1 MKSLLS
7 LLLMTAVVLALSGSA
22 VAADDAQTQWLKKAQ
37 LGPYAPATQDWNAIE
52 AAARQEGK
60 VVLFSVSSRFN
71 KIQKSFKDKY
81 GVELVGH
88 DITSDEQV
96 EKYSREH
103 KAGLFQTDVLFNN
116 ATSELHGKMLP
127 DKMIWNFVPDQ
138 FARFLDES
146 EKNPFLVQRWSSRVF
161 VYNSALYPSGPP
173 IKNIWTVTRPEWK
186 GKVLTPDPSGAAM
199 ANAFQT
205 ILNHPNEMASAYEK
219 EFGQPI
225 KLSSGIKNAAEEWLM
240 RFLKNAVISPSTD
253 KIFESV
259 GDVKQKEA
267 PVGITTFSKLRDVKK
282 GVFEATPIFD
292 MEPVFGVG
300 YPTVLVICDRAPHPN
315 AAKLLIRFM
324 MDEEGIAPWNVFG
337 DYPSRSD
344 LEDEHVKKFKVPYYS
359 KAKIWNSD
367 AKHIFDTSYD
377 YLQFVMSIGK

>member
-1 MKSLLS
+1 MKSLLR
-7 LLLMTAVVLALSGSA
+7 LLLVAVAALALSGNA

-37 LGPYAPATQDWNAIE
+37 LGPYAAAQDWKAIE
-52 AAARQEGK
+52 AVARQEGK

-71 KIQKSFKDKY
+71 KIQKSFKDRY

-96 EKYSREH
+96 EKFSREH

-127 DKMIWNFVPDQ
+127 GKMIWNFVPSQIAQ
-138 FARFLDES
+138 FLSES

-161 VYNSALYPSGPP
+161 VYNTVLHPTGAPV
-173 IKNIWTVTRPEWK
+173 KNMWTVTRPEWK

-205 ILNHPNEMASAYEK
+205 ILNHPKEMAAAYEK
-219 EFGQPI
+219 EFGKPI
-225 KLSSGIKNAAEEWLM
+225 TLSSGMKNAAEEWLM

-253 KIFESV
+253 KIFEGV

-282 GVFEATPIFD
+282 GVFEAAPIFD
-292 MEPVFGVG
+292 MDPVFGVG

-315 AAKLLIRFM
+315 AAKLLIRYM
-324 MDEEGIAPWNVFG
+324 MDAEGIDPWNVFG

-344 LEDEHVKKFKVPYYS
+344 LEDAHVKKFKVPYYS

-367 AKHIFDTSYD
+367 AKYIFDTSYD